1 MFKNY
6 LKVALRNFSRNK
18 IFSFVNV
25 AGLSVGMAVA
35 LLIGLWIR
43 DELSF
48 NKQFENYGRI
58 AQVMQSQTFNGE
70 TGSQQSLPF
79 PIGNELKKDYGSDF
93 KYVSMSS
100 WNGDHIL
107 AAGEKKITIGGA
119 YMEPSMTEM
128 LNLKMLRGT
137 RAGLGDEHS
146 ILISDETAKILFG
159 RTEPMG
165 KLIKIDNDQSVKVV
179 GVYENLPYNSD
190 FGYLKFIGSWKLYL
204 DNMHWTFKESD
215 PWRANMFRA
224 FVQLSDQADMQKV
237 SAKIKDAKLRNVN
250 KREVEFKATIFL
262 HPMSKWHL
270 YSEFKNGKNVGGRIT
285 NLWLFGIIGCFV
297 LLLACINF
305 MNLSTARSE
314 KRAREVGIRKAI
326 GSLRSQLIGQ
336 FFGESMLYV
345 FIAFILSLFFAQA
358 VIGFFNEVA
367 DKKMSIPWNQ
377 PLFWLAG
384 LGFSLITGAVAG
396 SYPAFYLSSFEAA
409 KTLKGAIHVGRFASV
424 PRKTMVVIQFTIS
437 VMLIIGTI
445 TVFRQIEFAKSR
457 PVGYSRDGL
466 LMSHMSTSDIHD
478 HITAVRQELKKS
490 GAIAEISESSSAPTF
505 VDEVDDGFDWKGK
518 NPSLTGDAGV
528 VYVSY
533 EFGKTVGWNIL
544 DGRDFSRSFGT
555 DTSAMIV
562 NESMAKF
569 MGLKHPVGETL
580 RWMGKPYQIVGL
592 VKDLLMESPYE
603 PVFHTVFVMS
613 NDPQYFINIRINPQM
628 NAHEAIA
635 KMAPI
640 FKTYNPAQPFEY
652 KFVDEE
658 FARKFSDEE
667 RIGKLAASFAILAI
681 FISCLGLF
689 GMASFMAERRV
700 KEIGVRKVLGASVF
714 NLWRLLSREFVVL
727 VLISLFIAIPVSWYY
742 LHGWLQHY
750 TYRTEMSW
758 WVFISAGLGAMA
770 ITLITVSFQAIKAA
784 LTNPVTSLRSE

>member
-1 MFKNY
+1 MFRNY

-18 IFSFVNV
+18 VFSFINV

-35 LLIGLWIR
+35 LLIGLWIK

-48 NKQFENYGRI
+48 NKEFENYNQI
-58 AQVMQSQTFNGE
+58 AEVMQSQTFNGE

-79 PIGNELKKDYGSDF
+79 PIGDELKKDYGSDF
-93 KYVSMSS
+93 KYISMSS

-107 AAGEKKITIGGA
+107 ATGEKKITIGGA
-119 YMEPSMTEM
+119 YMEPSITEM
-128 LNLKMLRGT
+128 MNLKMLKGT
-137 RAGLGDEHS
+137 HAGLNDPHS
-146 ILISDETAKILFG
+146 ILISDETANILFG
-159 RTEPMG
+159 KTDPMG
-165 KLIKIDNDQSVKVV
+165 QLIKIDNDQSVKVT

-190 FGYLKFIGSWKLYL
+190 FGNTKFIGSWKLYI

-224 FVQLSDQADMQKV
+224 FVQLNDQSNMQKV
-237 SAKIKDAKLRNVN
+237 SAKIKDSKLRNVN
-250 KREVEFKATIFL
+250 KREVEFRATVFL
-262 HPMSKWHL
+262 QPMSKWHL
-270 YSEFKNGKNVGGRIT
+270 YSEFKNGKNIGGRIT
-285 NLWLFGIIGCFV
+285 YVWLFGIIGCFV

-326 GSLRSQLIGQ
+326 GSLRAQLIAQ

-384 LGFSLITGAVAG
+384 IGFSIITGAVAG
-396 SYPAFYLSSFEAA
+396 SYPAFYLSSFEAV
-409 KTLKGAIHVGRFASV
+409 KTLKGAIHVGRFASI

-437 VMLIIGTI
+437 VILIIGTI
-445 TVFRQIEFAKSR
+445 TVFRQIEYAKNR
-457 PVGYSRDGL
+457 PVGYTSKGL
-466 LMSHMSTSDIHD
+466 VMLHMSTEDLHK
-478 HITAVRQELKKS
+478 HIAAVREELQKS
-490 GAIAEISESSSAPTF
+490 GAITEISESSSAPTY
-505 VDEVDDGFDWKGK
+505 VDEWDDGFDWKGK
-518 NPSLTGDAGV
+518 NSSLTGDAGV

-533 EFGKTVGWNIL
+533 EFGKTIGWNIA

-555 DTSAMIV
+555 DTAAV
-562 NESMAKF
+562 VLNESMIKF
-569 MGLKHPVGETL
+569 MGLKNPVGETL
-580 RWMGKPYQIVGL
+580 RWMGKPYQIVGV
-592 VKDLLMESPYE
+592 VKDMLMENPYE
-603 PVFHTVFVMS
+603 PVSRTVFVMAT
-613 NDPQYFINIRINPQM
+613 DAQPIINLRINPRM
-628 NAHEAIA
+628 SAHEAIA
-635 KMAPI
+635 KIAPV
-640 FKTYNPAQPFEY
+640 FKTYNPSQPFDY
-652 KFVDEE
+652 KFTDEE
-658 FARKFSDEE
+658 FAKKFGDEE

-714 NLWRLLSREFVVL
+714 NLWKLLSREFVIL
-727 VLISLFIAIPVSWYY
+727 VFISMLIAVPVSWYF

-750 TYRTEMSW
+750 TFRTEMSW
-758 WVFISAGLGAMA
+758 WIFGVAGFGALV

-784 LTNPVTSLRSE
+784 LANPVNSLRSE